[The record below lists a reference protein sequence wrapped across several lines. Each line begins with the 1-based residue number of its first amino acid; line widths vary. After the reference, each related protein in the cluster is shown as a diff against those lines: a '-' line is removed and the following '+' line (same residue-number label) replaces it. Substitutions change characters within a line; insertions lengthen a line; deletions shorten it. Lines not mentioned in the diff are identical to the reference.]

1 MTWCNSGNLL
11 HTLESHQPDPEAG
24 GELGLVLHR
33 AKCWLSDVWSG
44 RLICTIRGSLEEN
57 KSSVVV
63 VSYSPAWWSWSSS
76 LGWGTWWRGGWSL
89 FWYMLS
95 KSEAWV
101 HLLSVCFPLSSA
113 PAWGGFPRRSQIR
126 WVIPRVCVG
135 YNSIPLFNKQLMK
148 NEWGN
153 NRSLKRCL
161 FQSDLLT
168 GFSHLKS
175 FLFSGFMPE
184 KF

>member
-33 AKCWLSDVWSG
+33 AKCWLRDVWSG

-63 VSYSPAWWSWSSS
+63 VRYSPAWWSWSSS

-101 HLLSVCFPLSSA
+101 HLLSVCLLLCWMLLPPLSLGSQGA
-113 PAWGGFPRRSQIR
+113 PRSDEIGN
-126 WVIPRVCVG
+126 PSGVCRLQQ
-135 YNSIPLFNKQLMK
+135 YTSI
-148 NEWGN
+148 
-153 NRSLKRCL
+153 
-161 FQSDLLT
+161 
-168 GFSHLKS
+168 
-175 FLFSGFMPE
+175 
-184 KF
+184 